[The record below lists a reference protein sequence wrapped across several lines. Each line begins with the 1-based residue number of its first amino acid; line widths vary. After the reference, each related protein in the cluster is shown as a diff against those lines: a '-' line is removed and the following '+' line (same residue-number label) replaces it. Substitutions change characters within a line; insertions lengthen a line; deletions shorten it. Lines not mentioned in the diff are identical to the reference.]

1 MILFASG
8 EKSLREKSRGNA
20 MHRTRLWL
28 LSSTALFLFAA
39 TQSAFAASAVAL
51 SGQVSSAKE
60 GAMEGVLV
68 TAKREG
74 SNISVTVVSDD
85 KGRYQFPAGRLE
97 PGKYNLK
104 IRAIGYVL
112 DGPRDISVTAGGAAA
127 DLKLAPTTNIVPQ
140 LTNSDWLMSIPGT
153 E

>member
-1 MILFASG
+1 
-8 EKSLREKSRGNA
+8 
-20 MHRTRLWL
+20 
-28 LSSTALFLFAA
+28 
-39 TQSAFAASAVAL
+39 
-51 SGQVSSAKE
+51 
-60 GAMEGVLV
+60 MEGVLV